1 MSSNLQLP
9 PVAAPRFDERDRVTL
24 SSQATPK
31 GRSFEATLSDA
42 VGQVSKLQSAAEAQ
56 NQSFATTSSGQ
67 LHENMIALEKA
78 NVALRMMVSV
88 RNRVV
93 EAYRDLMHMS

>member
-1 MSSNLQLP
+1 MKIEPAQIATPSFN
-9 PVAAPRFDERDRVTL
+9 ERDRVTL
-24 SSQATPK
+24 SAASRTAPGQ
-31 GRSFEATLSDA
+31 SFEGMLSEA
-42 VGQVSKLQSAAEAQ
+42 VGKVSQLNAAAETQ
-56 NQSFATTSSGQ
+56 NDAFASGRSGQ

>member
-1 MSSNLQLP
+1 MTTPLTPIN
-9 PVAAPRFDERDRVTL
+9 APRLSEQDRITL
-24 SSQATPK
+24 SPRAAANAP
-31 GRSFEATLSDA
+31 SFEQTLGAA
-42 VGQVSKLQSAAEAQ
+42 VEKVSKLHAAAEVQ
-56 NQSFATTSSGQ
+56 TTQFASSTNGQ

-78 NVALRMMVSV
+78 NIALRMMVSV